1 MPVTTGSACPLSNMS
16 ARDRRGD
23 DLGDPSG
30 HAWTELGAIDAY
42 GHEHGWR
49 VAHHVGGELR
59 AIERRIAQ
67 LLDHGWKS
75 IVVVTDHGWLLLPGG
90 LPKAEL
96 PEHLTEVRKGRCAR
110 LKDGAQTDQ
119 QVVPWRWDPS
129 VRIAVAPGIHC
140 YEAGKKYEHG
150 GISPQECVVP
160 ILTVHRP
167 ASTEGFLVIESVTWR
182 GLRCTV
188 TAPAARP
195 PLRADLRTKSG
206 DSTTSLA
213 RGGKEFSDDG
223 VVSLL
228 VEDDDR
234 EGDAAA
240 VVIVSPDGTLRAQV
254 GTVVGG

>member
-1 MPVTTGSACPLSNMS
+1 M
-16 ARDRRGD
+16 
-23 DLGDPSG
+23 
-30 HAWTELGAIDAY
+30 
-42 GHEHGWR
+42 
-49 VAHHVGGELR
+49 GGCYCR
-59 AIERRIAQ
+59 ADCQ
-67 LLDHGWKS
+67 
-75 IVVVTDHGWLLLPGG
+75 
-90 LPKAEL
+90 KAEL

-140 YEAGKKYEHG
+140 YEAGNEYEHG

-167 ASTEGFLVIESVTWR
+167 ASNETFLAIESVTWR

-188 TAPAARP
+188 TAPGARP
-195 PLRADLRTKSG
+195 PLRADLRTRSG
-206 DSTTSLA
+206 DLSTSLA
-213 RGGKEFSDDG
+213 RGGRELSDERT
-223 VVSLL
+223 VSLL
-228 VEDDDR
+228 VEDDR

-240 VVIVSPDGTLRAQV
+240 VVIVSPDGTVRAQV